1 MTVQQDDYEVGGSYD
16 RGLTTLL
23 WSTAGVSAIVLVM
36 SVIGL
41 AKGNAGWAVV
51 PLLVGCPAA
60 TFLVVQGRR
69 QAWMARS
76 IAGMVVLLLSLGATG
91 LLIRLMA

>member
-1 MTVQQDDYEVGGSYD
+1 VTVQHDDYQVGGSYD

-23 WSTAGVSAIVLVM
+23 WSIAGTSAILVVM

-60 TFLVVQGRR
+60 TLLAVQGRR

-76 IAGMVVLLLSLGATG
+76 VAGMIVLLLALGATG
-91 LLIRLMA
+91 LLIKLVG